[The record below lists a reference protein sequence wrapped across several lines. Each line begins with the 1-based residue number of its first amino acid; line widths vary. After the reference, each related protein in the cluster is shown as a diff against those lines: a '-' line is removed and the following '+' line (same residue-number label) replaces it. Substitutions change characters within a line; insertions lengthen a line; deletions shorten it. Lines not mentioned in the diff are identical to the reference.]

1 MRITS
6 LSGVG
11 VLSLDQFGLGL
22 SERVTFVVGP
32 NGAGK
37 SNLTLLLTICGRA
50 VESGDGVPVM
60 STGCWRRSWRRVTS
74 ARNRRGLRPVSQSG

>member
-11 VLSLDQFGLGL
+11 VLSFDQCGLGL
-22 SERVTFVVGP
+22 GERVTFVVGP

-37 SNLTLLLTICGRA
+37 SNLTRLVTICLRA
-50 VESGDGVPVM
+50 VESGDGAASDVD
-60 STGCWRRSWRRVTS
+60 R
-74 ARNRRGLRPVSQSG
+74 